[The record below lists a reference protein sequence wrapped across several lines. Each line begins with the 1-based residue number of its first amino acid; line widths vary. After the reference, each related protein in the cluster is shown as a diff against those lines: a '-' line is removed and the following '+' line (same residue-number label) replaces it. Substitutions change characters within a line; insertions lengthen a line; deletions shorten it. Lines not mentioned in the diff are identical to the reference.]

1 MTEWTGDKGIKD
13 ITAASFPPTVSSS
26 PSPVKGRTIQVL
38 VVDDSIVQRK
48 MCRVLL
54 AGKVTIIIVIIIIIV
69 IPFFLFRLLLV
80 YFILFQIILNLIQL
94 T

>member
-1 MTEWTGDKGIKD
+1 MNERTGAKGKGRGKGKSMKD
-13 ITAASFPPTVSSS
+13 ITAAVSLTFPPTVSSS

-54 AGKVTIIIVIIIIIV
+54 AGKVTIIIVVVIIL
-69 IPFFLFRLLLV
+69 FFLFL
-80 YFILFQIILNLIQL
+80 FILFYCIAL
-94 T
+94 

>member
-1 MTEWTGDKGIKD
+1 MKD
-13 ITAASFPPTVSSS
+13 ITAAVSSFPPTVSSS

-54 AGKVTIIIVIIIIIV
+54 AGKVTMITVVIVIMVVVVTAFIIILT
-69 IPFFLFRLLLV
+69 LFSFVL
-80 YFILFQIILNLIQL
+80 ILFYSKSSIFFESKS